1 MQKKGTLIAGIVLL
15 VLCVAAGLLYMN
27 FKPETTEGSKE
38 ITVKVVDTDGTENEL
53 VYKTDAEYL
62 GQVLLDNKLI
72 EGEQQEFGFFIKSVD
87 GKTADDAKQQWW
99 CITKNGEQVVTSV
112 DTTPIQDGEQYELTL
127 KEGYDF

>member
-1 MQKKGTLIAGIVLL
+1 MQKKGTIIAGIVLV

-38 ITVKVVDTDGTENEL
+38 ITVKVVDVDGTEKEY

-62 GQVLLDNKLI
+62 GEVLLENEMI
-72 EGEQQEFGFFIKSVD
+72 EGESGEFGFFIKAVD
-87 GKTADDAKQQWW
+87 GKAADDAKQQWW
-99 CITKNGEQVVTSV
+99 CITKNGEDVMTSV
-112 DTTPIQDGEQYELTL
+112 DTTPIQDQEQYELTL